1 MPETLALREHL
12 MTPCHIKKESKQNNY
27 EWIPMGDCTYSGKQY
42 MWQPQQVHCVDK
54 QFYLNKMNGKVV
66 KTGREDKKN
75 YRL

>member
-1 MPETLALREHL
+1 
-12 MTPCHIKKESKQNNY
+12 
-27 EWIPMGDCTYSGKQY
+27 MGDCTYSGKQY